1 MKPIKGFEFVK
12 TDRDVYYFNYLSKAN
27 QIYEITVCQECESQP
42 LTPIEEG
49 EDCPSCGDGVSFLTT
64 KELMTFLILDR
75 MMMQLLDLPLGF
87 IILMDRGLL
96 FRFRAS

>member
-27 QIYEITVCQECESQP
+27 QIYEITKVVKSVNAQI

-49 EDCPSCGDGVSFLTT
+49 EDCPSCGTRISSLRQRN
-64 KELMTFLILDR
+64 L
-75 MMMQLLDLPLGF
+75 
-87 IILMDRGLL
+87 
-96 FRFRAS
+96 